1 MGVMRKQKPEVNP
14 FLNGWK
20 DIYQGSWAYKEHSGK
35 EISFWPSTTF
45 VSDRQFLKECG
56 IKPVVFR
63 RTNEALKKEYR

>member
-1 MGVMRKQKPEVNP
+1 MRKQKPEFNP

-20 DIYQGSWAYKEHSGK
+20 DIYQGAFVYIDKRGNGK
-35 EISFWPSTTF
+35 EISFWPLTVF

-63 RTNEALKKEYR
+63 RKK